1 MYLATLFVDSRIN
14 GGHGAKLL
22 IKSSF
27 MEIPI
32 IGSVRSAEIR
42 GKNTCIQSKLLTVAC
57 CWTQEKR
64 EIGV

>member
-14 GGHGAKLL
+14 GGHGAKLS

-32 IGSVRSAEIR
+32 SCSVRSAEIR
-42 GKNTCIQSKLLTVAC
+42 GKNTCIRSKLPTVAC
-57 CWTQEKR
+57 RWTREKR
-64 EIGV
+64 EKGV